1 MHLCPL
7 DYNKEIIMNNHKTS
21 FGNVAGFAIVATLG
35 IVIDHDSYHALLAV
49 AAGMLAC
56 FMAMNLIR
64 GNAKRVF
71 FFIFMTIA
79 FAQTSVVAKRA
90 IMDEGFKKTL
100 SENPLGVLVADVW
113 YGCLHVYFTICETF
127 EGVYNSVVLSD
138 FSTLEQLNYRFL
150 TVFIMF
156 VLLIPK
162 IAFTKDV
169 SPQRAS

>member
-1 MHLCPL
+1 
-7 DYNKEIIMNNHKTS
+7 MNNHKIS
-21 FGNVAGFAIVATLG
+21 FGNVAGFAVVAVLG

-56 FMAMNLIR
+56 FIAMNCVR
-64 GNAKRVF
+64 GNVKRVIAF
-71 FFIFMTIA
+71 VFMTVA